1 MLPSPTFQM
10 TPALFPAAIATLLVV
25 LGVGAFVAL
34 LVGFLF
40 HRRHHDGSPVV
51 DVVTTADETP
61 DRTRLSA

>member
-1 MLPSPTFQM
+1 
-10 TPALFPAAIATLLVV
+10 
-25 LGVGAFVAL
+25 
-34 LVGFLF
+34 LF